1 MQSMT
6 FGEVKSI
13 IEESL
18 IESYK
23 DPKGFKKVMN
33 EFHQNVLTNKSIS
46 RLYALYDDLTSEKGL
61 NESDAKEY
69 LEEGIS
75 LIQNIIGTSKLP
87 RFSSKN
93 VANKY
98 SDLDTIVYAKNLNI
112 SERIQARKNILQN
125 LMKEPKQIQESINI
139 PIKSMVNV
147 ANQTLESYIETMDE
161 SAKKDFLKVVKGNQ
175 VQLEQEFSTIK
186 ESAIKKLE
194 TLLEGEDEFEIKTK
208 ISETIDRLKTEEF
221 NQMNFIRLSSLE
233 KSI

>member
-61 NESDAKEY
+61 SEADAKEY
-69 LEEGIS
+69 LEEGVS

-87 RFSSKN
+87 RFTSKS
-93 VANKY
+93 VENKY
-98 SDLDTIVYAKNLNI
+98 ENLDTIVYSKNLNI
-112 SERIQARKNILQN
+112 SERVKAKKSIIEN
-125 LMKEPKQIQESINI
+125 LMREPKKLEESINI

-147 ANQTLESYIETMDE
+147 ANQTLENYIETMDE
-161 SAKKDFLKVVKGNQ
+161 SAKKDFLKIVKGNQ
-175 VQLEQEFSTIK
+175 TQLEEEFSTIK

-194 TLLEGEDEFEIKTK
+194 TLLEAENEFEIKTK
-208 ISETIDRLKTEEF
+208 ISETIDRLKIEEF

>member
-1 MQSMT
+1 MT

-61 NESDAKEY
+61 SELDAKEY

-75 LIQNIIGTSKLP
+75 LIQNIISTSKLP
-87 RFSSKN
+87 RFTSKS
-93 VANKY
+93 VPNKY
-98 SDLDTIVYAKNLNI
+98 ENLDTIVYSKNLNI
-112 SERIQARKNILQN
+112 SERVQAKKNIIEN
-125 LMKEPKQIQESINI
+125 LMREPKKIQESINI

-147 ANQTLESYIETMDE
+147 ANQTLE
-161 SAKKDFLKVVKGNQ
+161 N
-175 VQLEQEFSTIK
+175 
-186 ESAIKKLE
+186 
-194 TLLEGEDEFEIKTK
+194 
-208 ISETIDRLKTEEF
+208 
-221 NQMNFIRLSSLE
+221 
-233 KSI
+233 

>member
-61 NESDAKEY
+61 TESDAKEY
-69 LEEGIS
+69 LEEGVS
-75 LIQNIIGTSKLP
+75 LIQNIIASSKLP
-87 RFSSKN
+87 RFTSKSTD
-93 VANKY
+93 NKY

-112 SERIQARKNILQN
+112 SERIQARKNILKN
-125 LMKEPKQIQESINI
+125 LMSEPKQLQESINI
-139 PIKSMVNV
+139 PIKSMVSV
-147 ANQTLESYIETMDE
+147 ANQTLENYIETMDE

-175 VQLEQEFSTIK
+175 TQLEEEFSTIK

-194 TLLEGEDEFEIKTK
+194 TLMEGENEFEIKTK